1 MPIRT
6 RVRRLWRALV
16 DWWGSPKNVDP
27 PQPSQEPSRETL
39 GSRRTLTARS
49 ADRGSSL
56 GEQVIGGAVTV
67 RMWIVG
73 GRLVLATS
81 PAEAERAF
89 VTLLGELTP
98 EERQEVRPLL
108 DALRQARATAA

>member
-16 DWWGSPKNVDP
+16 DWWSAPKNTNAP
-27 PQPSQEPSRETL
+27 PPSQEPSREAPV
-39 GSRRTLTARS
+39 SRRTPTPRS
-49 ADRGSSL
+49 ADRSASL

-98 EERQEVRPLL
+98 EERQEARPLL